1 MRSAVLA
8 IVTGLVLAACGDEAG
23 DSETDADP
31 PAATSAPESDTSLTV
46 TVDPGEGGST
56 EEWTLTC
63 DPPAGTHPDPE
74 AACATLDHLDPS
86 VMEPVPPDQ
95 MCTQIYGGPQTAT
108 VSGTWNGEPLVA
120 EFSRQNGCEI
130 DRWDAVV
137 DLLVNPGGEQTE

>member
-1 MRSAVLA
+1 MFA
-8 IVTGLVLAACGDEAG
+8 IVAGLVLAGCGDDAG
-23 DSETDADP
+23 DSETDAGAP
-31 PAATSAPESDTSLTV
+31 VATSPAEPVTSLTV
-46 TVDPGEGGST
+46 TLDPGEGAPT

-74 AACATLDHLDPS
+74 AACTTLDDMDPS

-95 MCTQIYGGPQTAT
+95 MCTQVYGGPQTAT
-108 VSGTWNGEPLVA
+108 VSGTWNGDRVVA

-137 DLLVNPGGEQTE
+137 DLLVKPGGEQTE